1 MESREV
7 IEAVR
12 LDEVKARGH
21 LGPLYVAVAKLAEEV
36 GSLLK
41 LLSVAHRTSESISS
55 YFDSELGDVVF
66 QVYLLC
72 ERRGLDPRRL
82 LEEGRE
88 RFRERLELKEKW

>member
-21 LGPLYVAVAKLAEEV
+21 LGSLYVAVAKLAEEV

-41 LLSVAHRTSESISS
+41 LLSVVHRTSEPIGS

-72 ERRGLDPRRL
+72 RRRGLDPRKL
-82 LEEGRE
+82 LLEGRE